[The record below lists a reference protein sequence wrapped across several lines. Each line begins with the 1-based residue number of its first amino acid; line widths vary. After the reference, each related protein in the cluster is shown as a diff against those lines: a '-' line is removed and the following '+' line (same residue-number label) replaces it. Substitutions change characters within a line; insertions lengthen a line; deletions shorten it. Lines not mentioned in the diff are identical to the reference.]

1 MLNNDLNERVK
12 KCEDAILVASRIE
25 NVNIRGRLIE
35 AFVTSTDE
43 ERKSLMQQ
51 LAKKERNEYNFV
63 LGLS

>member
-1 MLNNDLNERVK
+1 MNERVK